1 MLENGNEAPEFKLN
15 STPDQQLALSE
26 LKGKNVVLAFYPA
39 DWSPVCSDE
48 MSLYS
53 MSMKLF
59 EKKDAIVLGISVD
72 SKWSHT
78 AFAKDRKIHF
88 PLLADFE
95 PKGAVSRLYGVY
107 DETKGHSQRAIYLID
122 KRGIIRWSYLSP
134 EGMNPG
140 VDGVLDALD
149 ELETIEK

>member
-1 MLENGNEAPEFKLN
+1 MLENGKKAPEFKLN
-15 STPDQQLALSE
+15 STPDQQLSLSE
-26 LKGKNVVLAFYPA
+26 LKGKNVILVFYPA
-39 DWSPVCSDE
+39 DWSPVCTDE

-59 EKKDAIVLGISVD
+59 EKKNGIVLGISVD
-72 SKWSHT
+72 SKWSHM
-78 AFAKDRKIHF
+78 AFAKERKIHF

-95 PKGAVSRLYGVY
+95 SKGAVSKLYGVY
-107 DETKGHSQRAIYLID
+107 DEAKGHSQRAIYLID
-122 KRGIIRWSYLSP
+122 KEGIIRWSYLSP

-149 ELETIEK
+149 ELETNLK